1 MIDTKFSETFTDQY
15 CELKDYHCRRQDHNS
30 LKNLP
35 PYSTNPVRD
44 GVFKPEKKL
53 TIVSTHLLPGTSNW
67 PREPRYD
74 YKAKHRRGIIAL
86 CAVSLGRGR
95 DDIIRR

>member
-15 CELKDYHCRRQDHNS
+15 SELTDYHCRRQDHNS

-35 PYSTNPVRD
+35 PFSTNPVRD

-53 TIVSTHLLPGTSNW
+53 TMVSTHLLPG
-67 PREPRYD
+67 
-74 YKAKHRRGIIAL
+74 IIQLA
-86 CAVSLGRGR
+86 AGT
-95 DDIIRR
+95 

>member
-15 CELKDYHCRRQDHNS
+15 SELKDYHCRRQDHNS

-35 PYSTNPVRD
+35 PYSTNPVHD

-53 TIVSTHLLPGTSNW
+53 TIVSTHLLPG
-67 PREPRYD
+67 
-74 YKAKHRRGIIAL
+74 IIKF
-86 CAVSLGRGR
+86 GRGNLDTTTKPSTGAGLLR
-95 DDIIRR
+95 SQPR